1 MRRIIFAL
9 ASFLCFSFHSAHAQ
23 SVERLNIEGAV
34 GKLSAVLHMP
44 AFKKGEKCPLAILC
58 HGFTGSKEA
67 ELLTT
72 LADSL
77 QAAGIASIRFDF
89 NGHGES
95 EGDFVRMTVPNEV
108 EDAKCVYRYVAN
120 LPDVDVA
127 KIALVGHSQGGVVTG
142 MAAGDLGSGR
152 VAAIVLLA
160 PAAVL
165 RDDAIRGNTMGVTY
179 DPLSPPSYVTMPD
192 GHHLGR
198 EYILTAFR
206 LPIYETSAKY
216 HGPACMIH
224 GTGDRI
230 APYTYSEHYR
240 DIWPGSALHLIE
252 AADHGFSGQIANVVH
267 IASNFLVRYLK

>member
-1 MRRIIFAL
+1 MAL
-9 ASFLCFSFHSAHAQ
+9 ASFLCISSLSTRSQ
-23 SVERLNIEGAV
+23 TVERVGIEGAE
-34 GKLSAVLHMP
+34 GKLSAVVHKP
-44 AFKKGEKCPLAILC
+44 ALKKGEKCPFVILC
-58 HGFTGSKEA
+58 HGFTGSKES
-67 ELLTT
+67 ELLTA

-77 QAAGIASIRFDF
+77 QAMGIAAIRFDF

-95 EGDFVRMTVPNEV
+95 EGDFVRMTVSNEV
-108 EDAKCVYRYVAN
+108 DDAKCVYRYVAN
-120 LPDVDVA
+120 LPYADAA

-179 DPLSPPSYVTMPD
+179 NPLSPPPYVTMPD
-192 GHHLGR
+192 GHHLGKD
-198 EYILTAFR
+198 YILSAFR

-216 HGPACMIH
+216 HGPACMVH

-230 APYTYSEHYR
+230 VPYTYSERYR
-240 DIWPGSALHLIE
+240 DIWPGSALHLMGG
-252 AADHGFSGQIANVVH
+252 ADHGFCGQTDSVVR
-267 IASNFLVRYLK
+267 IVTNFLVRHLK